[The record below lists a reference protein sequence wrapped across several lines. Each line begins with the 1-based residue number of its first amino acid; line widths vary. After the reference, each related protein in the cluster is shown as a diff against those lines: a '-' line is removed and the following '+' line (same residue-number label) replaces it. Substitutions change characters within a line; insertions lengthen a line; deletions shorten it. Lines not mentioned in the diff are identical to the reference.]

1 MQKRAVAV
9 VATLD
14 TKGPEA
20 GFVVERIKAGGCDA
34 VVLDTGIMAERDPAA
49 PTPTFTP
56 GQIAAEAGEDRD
68 ELAAKLTDKE
78 TRDRWIRAMAAGS
91 AKLLK
96 RLQAEGK
103 IHGAIGLGGAQGT
116 EICSTAMRALPLG
129 VPKLLVSTVASG
141 RTPFGIYTGT
151 RDLTMMHSVVDVL
164 GINSLTRL
172 VLTNAVGAVVGMV
185 DAQAAMEP
193 EPAPRVR
200 IGISIYGNTTPA
212 AMAVKG
218 QLERLGYEVFG
229 FHSNGTGGL
238 AMEELAAEDMLDVI
252 LDLSTHELTDE
263 IFGGIHGGDENRLVR
278 GGRKVPRLV
287 VPGALDLITF
297 GRLEDVPAR
306 FHPQQFVRHNPN
318 VTLVRTNT
326 EQLIRLGEVMGER
339 LNRAEHPVE
348 VIVPIGGWS
357 FYNRDGLHFRDIEA
371 DQAFVD
377 TLRRTLRPDIPVRV
391 VNMHVNDPEFAEHL
405 VKEFER
411 FWHKGPARTAAAHAQ
426 EAHR

>member
-1 MQKRAVAV
+1 
-9 VATLD
+9 
-14 TKGPEA
+14 
-20 GFVVERIKAGGCDA
+20 
-34 VVLDTGIMAERDPAA
+34 
-49 PTPTFTP
+49 
-56 GQIAAEAGEDRD
+56 
-68 ELAAKLTDKE
+68 
-78 TRDRWIRAMAAGS
+78 
-91 AKLLK
+91 
-96 RLQAEGK
+96 
-103 IHGAIGLGGAQGT
+103 
-116 EICSTAMRALPLG
+116 MRALPLG

-185 DAQAAMEP
+185 QAQASLEP
-193 EPAPRVR
+193 EPAPCVR

-218 QLERLGYEVFG
+218 HLERLGYEVFG
-229 FHSNGTGGL
+229 FHANGTGGL
-238 AMEELAAEDMLDVI
+238 AMEDLASEDMLDVI

-263 IFGGIHGGDENRLVR
+263 VFGGIHGGNENRLVR

-297 GRLEDVPAR
+297 GRMEDVPER
-306 FHPQQFVRHNPN
+306 FRPQQFVRHNPN
-318 VTLVRTNT
+318 VTLVRTT
-326 EQLIRLGEVMGER
+326 KEQSIRLAEVMAER

-357 FYNRDGLHFRDIEA
+357 FYSRDGLHFRDLDA

-377 TLRRTLRPDIPVRV
+377 TLRRTLRPDIPVHV
-391 VNMHVNDPEFAEHL
+391 VNMHVNDPDFAEHL
-405 VKEFER
+405 VRAFER
-411 FWHKGPARTAAAHAQ
+411 FWNIGPARTVAAQPQ